1 MPKREDAVSGAVGSV
16 LLIALVIIGAA
27 YVGMYVMSQPLPE
40 KIPKVQF
47 NVKVVDGDLVLEHV
61 GGERL
66 DRGAYGVIVD
76 GTPTYP
82 NRDWAMGGP
91 PIVLPG
97 LGNARSVRVVYIEGS
112 GDTLLRSINS
122 PWGFYVFPGFD
133 PDETIDVPKPQSV
146 TNYTFWNGI
155 RPANW
160 PLETGIDPSPDTVT
174 AYDPSKVAYVAACD
188 TKIFPPDSG
197 IVPTGL
203 AVPPE
208 ARLFVC
214 DGTDDDREINDALSM
229 VQGDD
234 ITHGGTV
241 VLLGGTF
248 TCSDRIRVPSYTR
261 LVGQGSAKTKV
272 RMFAEAGQS
281 GYLPVTLDQPYV
293 TVEGFS
299 LYGNGFVMVTT
310 SHVRVRNIN
319 ATSLES
325 DIPGAAMRPASG
337 NGMFF
342 VWATMNDLQDIEF
355 YRCVARDCN
364 THGFNMNQQWDFK
377 LDDSQARTIGW
388 VRFVFCEAIQCG
400 FGEPAGSRSE
410 WITGF
415 DLHEWQDLRHL
426 FVINCTAYN
435 NWESG
440 FHLEPGGRYDDAGT
454 IVANRTI
461 SEDIHFSNCT
471 SADNGWRNT
480 YSGAF
485 FMSGFY
491 LSRDTYLK
499 DCVSV
504 HNRNAGYYVH
514 GGENCDFD
522 HCWDTSS
529 TYGWK
534 VCKASSDI
542 RITNC
547 KSWNNPRWALW
558 LSFSQGITVEHFEQ
572 HNVGGD
578 RGYQNILGW
587 YKDESAYQQPVTDSK
602 FQITAYDNA
611 MPIINHAGSGNTYDL
626 SYG

>member
-1 MPKREDAVSGAVGSV
+1 MPRAEDAVSESIGSV
-16 LLIALVIIGAA
+16 LLIALVVIGAA
-27 YVGMYVMSQPLPE
+27 IVGVYVMSQPLPE

-47 NVKVVDGDLVLEHV
+47 NVKVVDNDLVLEHV
-61 GGERL
+61 GGESLATGTYR
-66 DRGAYGVIVD
+66 VIVD
-76 GTPTYP
+76 GTSIDPHQP
-82 NRDWAMGGP
+82 WAMGGT
-91 PIVLPG
+91 IVLPG
-97 LGNARSVRVVYIEGS
+97 YRNARSVQLVYSDSS
-112 GDTLLRSINS
+112 GDILLRSVGS
-122 PWGFYVFPGFD
+122 PWGFYVLPGYD
-133 PDETIDVPKPQSV
+133 PEETINVPPPQPV
-146 TNYTFWNGI
+146 TNYTFWNGS
-155 RPANW
+155 RPDNW
-160 PLETGIDPSPDTVT
+160 PLETGIDQSPDTVNWT
-174 AYDPSKVAYVAACD
+174 SSRVAYVAAHD
-188 TKIFPPDSG
+188 TKIFPPDPS

-203 AVPPE
+203 QDPPVP
-208 ARLFVC
+208 RLFVC
-214 DGTDDDREINDALSM
+214 DGSDDDREINDALEM
-229 VQGDD
+229 VQGENKDQ
-234 ITHGGTV
+234 GGTV

-248 TCSDRIRVPSYTR
+248 TCSGRIRVPDYTR
-261 LVGQGSAKTKV
+261 LVGQGSANTKV
-272 RMFAEAGQS
+272 RVFADAGQS

-293 TVEGFS
+293 TVAGFS

-310 SHVRVRNIN
+310 SHVRVRDIV

-325 DIPGAAMRPASG
+325 DDVGAAMRPASG

-342 VWATMNDLQDIEF
+342 VWATTEHLEDIEF
-355 YRCVARDCN
+355 YRCIAHDCN
-364 THGFNMNQQWDFK
+364 THGFNMNQQWVIGGP
-377 LDDSQARTIGW
+377 DSQAKTIGW
-388 VRFVFCEAIQCG
+388 VRLVFCEAIQCG

-440 FHLEPGGRYDDAGT
+440 FHLEPGGRYDDAGK
-454 IVANRTI
+454 IIANRTI
-461 SEDIHFSNCT
+461 SEDILFSNCT

-480 YSGAF
+480 NPGAF

-491 LSRDTYLK
+491 LSRDTHLT
-499 DCVSV
+499 DCMSV

-522 HCWDTSS
+522 DCSDISS

-558 LSFSQGITVEHFEQ
+558 LSFSQGVKVTKFEH

-587 YKDESAYQQPVTDSK
+587 YKDETAYQQPVTDST
-602 FQITAYDNA
+602 FQITAYDNT

-626 SYG
+626 WYG